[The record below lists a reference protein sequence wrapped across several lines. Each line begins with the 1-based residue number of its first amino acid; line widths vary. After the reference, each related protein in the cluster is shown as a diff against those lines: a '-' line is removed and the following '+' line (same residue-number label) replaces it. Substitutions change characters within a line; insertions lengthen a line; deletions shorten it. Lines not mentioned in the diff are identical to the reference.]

1 MDKFITEFIAIALL
15 IAVLLIENK
24 VSKEVRRI
32 KEENKAKTEAL
43 AALHDVIHE
52 MWKQDTVYFH
62 DTIMMT
68 PAFIHADTVLEGDWE
83 DTFLP
88 WASEQ

>member
-1 MDKFITEFIAIALL
+1 MT
-15 IAVLLIENK
+15 AVLITSNK
-24 VSKEVRRI
+24 VKKEVVRLN
-32 KEENKAKTEAL
+32 EENKAKTEAI

-52 MWKQDTVYFH
+52 MWRQDTVYFH

-68 PAFIHADTVLEGDWE
+68 PAFQKADATLEGDWE